1 MNLNK
6 FIILFLITSCTV
18 TTNEEKI
25 LKKNEI
31 IDKKGRYF
39 QKSVTD
45 ISPIE
50 DYEIDLTVS
59 EKFNIDNDIKGI
71 NISHKLLPIPSVVK
85 VSDPNN
91 LSNYLIARNVKTN
104 NNFRFSV
111 SSEIVN
117 KLNVK
122 TNIFLE
128 YLKDESINLR
138 KVVDSKEESVIKM
151 DSTIISTE
159 ILEDEQSGVSSK
171 LDYSKI
177 ESLEAKIEK
186 YKNIIQI
193 DIYDELSSAKLQTN
207 KIKNLGLFIEEIDDK
222 IVVFA
227 GPFTDNDINL
237 KIDFLIKNG
246 YLNAKT
252 YP

>member
-6 FIILFLITSCTV
+6 FIILFLITSCAV

-25 LKKNEI
+25 SKKKEI
-31 IDKKGRYF
+31 IDKKVGYF

-50 DYEIDLTVS
+50 DYDIDLTVS
-59 EKFNIDNDIKGI
+59 EKFNIDNGIKGI
-71 NISHKLLPIPSVVK
+71 NISHKLLPVPSVVK

-91 LSNYLIARNVKTN
+91 LSNYLMARNVKTN
-104 NNFRFSV
+104 NSFRFSV

-138 KVVDSKEESVIKM
+138 NVVDSKEESVIKM
-151 DSTIISTE
+151 DSTIITTE

-177 ESLEAKIEK
+177 ENLEAKIEK

-193 DIYDELSSAKLQTN
+193 DIYDDLPSAKLQTN

-222 IVVFA
+222 IAVFA
-227 GPFTDNDINL
+227 GPFGDNDINL
-237 KIDFLIKNG
+237 KLDFLIKNG
-246 YLNAKT
+246 YSNAKT